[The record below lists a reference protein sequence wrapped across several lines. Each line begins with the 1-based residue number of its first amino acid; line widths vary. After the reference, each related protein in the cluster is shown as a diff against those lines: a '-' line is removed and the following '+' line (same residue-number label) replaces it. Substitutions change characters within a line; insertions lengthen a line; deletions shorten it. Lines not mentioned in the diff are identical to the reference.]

1 MHDKIVFQEGRK
13 MREIALILVIM
24 IMLSAGCV
32 SQTIELDGVEV
43 REYDGERLSSVNDFR
58 ENSIAGPQ
66 DVDISSYRLRVTGLV
81 ENQKEYT
88 YEEAVSLQTY
98 SKVVTLYCVEGW
110 EARILW
116 EGIIVSDLIQ
126 KSGIKPEANTVIF
139 HAVDGYTT
147 SLPIGY
153 VTDKDII
160 LAYRMNGVTLPKERG
175 FPFQLVAEDK
185 WGYKWIKWV
194 NEIELSNDPNY
205 RGFWES
211 RGYSNDANI
220 EDSFY
225 D

>member
-1 MHDKIVFQEGRK
+1 